1 LSRSARPS
9 AEPLSLGD
17 LGALAVLG
25 GLPLA
30 GFSAPVLAVKVS
42 TPQVLDAAINRPM
55 LKPTQANVEGKCR
68 LFIRISLLA
77 FVVSIINRANLFVPL
92 SPS

>member
-1 LSRSARPS
+1 
-9 AEPLSLGD
+9 
-17 LGALAVLG
+17 
-25 GLPLA
+25 
-30 GFSAPVLAVKVS
+30 
-42 TPQVLDAAINRPM
+42 
-55 LKPTQANVEGKCR
+55 VEGKCR